1 MTSPKGDIHANDSK
15 YIVIYL
21 DMCCF
26 RFSEGTPD
34 YKKSLHISRREEQRH
49 HYVNFHLTFYYS
61 QCLENVLHSNNTT
74 TIITSTMASSSS
86 SSSTTEPQSRR
97 ALRTTRRILI
107 KAGTS
112 VVANDDGR
120 PSLIR
125 LSAICEQIAE
135 LQRSGVQIIMVS
147 SGATGMGKR
156 LLRTKS
162 RMSMS
167 IAEVTEQVTNMMM
180 DSTSNSNLA
189 SLNEEEE
196 HNLVHN
202 QHHRKTPPPHHGR
215 SESLG
220 GSMLNG
226 GVGVEDSKKTFQSA
240 CAAGG
245 QFEMM

>member
-1 MTSPKGDIHANDSK
+1 
-15 YIVIYL
+15 
-21 DMCCF
+21 
-26 RFSEGTPD
+26 
-34 YKKSLHISRREEQRH
+34 
-49 HYVNFHLTFYYS
+49 
-61 QCLENVLHSNNTT
+61 
-74 TIITSTMASSSS
+74 MASSSS
-86 SSSTTEPQSRR
+86 SSSEPQSRR

-167 IAEVTEQVTNMMM
+167 IAEVTEQVTNMM

-196 HNLVHN
+196 HNL
-202 QHHRKTPPPHHGR
+202 HRNTPPPHHSR

>member
-1 MTSPKGDIHANDSK
+1 
-15 YIVIYL
+15 
-21 DMCCF
+21 
-26 RFSEGTPD
+26 
-34 YKKSLHISRREEQRH
+34 
-49 HYVNFHLTFYYS
+49 
-61 QCLENVLHSNNTT
+61 
-74 TIITSTMASSSS
+74 MASSSS
-86 SSSTTEPQSRR
+86 STEPQSRR

-167 IAEVTEQVTNMMM
+167 IAEVTEQVTNMM
-180 DSTSNSNLA
+180 DSNYSNSNLA

-196 HNLVHN
+196 HNLHN
-202 QHHRKTPPPHHGR
+202 RNTPPPHHSR

>member
-1 MTSPKGDIHANDSK
+1 M
-15 YIVIYL
+15 
-21 DMCCF
+21 
-26 RFSEGTPD
+26 
-34 YKKSLHISRREEQRH
+34 
-49 HYVNFHLTFYYS
+49 
-61 QCLENVLHSNNTT
+61 TT
-74 TIITSTMASSSS
+74 T
-86 SSSTTEPQSRR
+86 STTNEPKSRR

-135 LQRSGVQIIMVS
+135 LQRNGVEVIMVS

-167 IAEVTEQVTNMMM
+167 IAEVTEQV
-180 DSTSNSNLA
+180 SNSNLS
-189 SLNEEEE
+189 SLHEEEEE
-196 HNLVHN
+196 HSLHAPSMMMNGS
-202 QHHRKTPPPHHGR
+202 Q
-215 SESLG
+215 SLG
-220 GSMLNG
+220 GSILNG
-226 GVGVEDSKKTFQSA
+226 GVGEENSKKTFQSA

-245 QFEMM
+245 QFGMMR